1 VGSVDARTGGAA
13 AGQTASWQLRGS
25 DRAGSFEGSD
35 FEAWVNL
42 WLWGQGEAATGVTSR
57 THTFVAL
64 QWLCEGNY
72 SFM

>member
-42 WLWGQGEAATGVTSR
+42 
-57 THTFVAL
+57 
-64 QWLCEGNY
+64 
-72 SFM
+72 